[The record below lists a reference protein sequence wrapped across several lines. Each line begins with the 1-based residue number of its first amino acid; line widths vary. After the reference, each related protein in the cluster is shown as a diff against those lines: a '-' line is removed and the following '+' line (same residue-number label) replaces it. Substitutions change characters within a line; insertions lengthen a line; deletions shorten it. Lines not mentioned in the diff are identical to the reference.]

1 MAGRLRPITLLAS
14 VALAASFGAA
24 SPSVEVE
31 SAASAKDLGSTTLPT
46 TVSGRSVVAGYVN
59 AMVRVGDAV
68 YVGGEFSRIANR
80 TGSAV
85 VVPSTGGAIEHHR
98 AEIAGGPVDA
108 AVADGDGGWYVGGLF
123 TSVGETRREGLAH
136 INADGS
142 LDRVFASPGL
152 GEVKALALAG
162 EVLIV
167 AAAKPK
173 MPAVTRALSSRTG
186 AVLPLTYQ
194 PPRGAGAS
202 RVLLVSGSRLFV
214 AYGNRRLGAYTISS
228 GTRLWQRHFCESCY
242 AAPGGFAALAID
254 HERLIVGGGFKQGR
268 NENLAVLD
276 AGSGTLR
283 RPSLRVPRRV
293 LSVAVVRGTAY
304 VAHPM
309 YRKGSSGLAA
319 VNLATGRIRS
329 WGAVRPAVLAANGT
343 TLYMAGV
350 SVKDEGTSFPLAHV
364 YSARAGTAHAALH
377 RVSPPLAGDVFAL
390 VPQGRRMLL
399 GGSFTGAGGAVRH
412 NLAAFDARTGK
423 LLRWRPDASDVGCC
437 GVSALAAE
445 GRTIYV
451 GGPFERVSGARRTGL
466 AAVSADGRGRVL
478 PWRPRLKSWEI
489 DALAV
494 GADRVFVGG
503 FLVFPGT
510 PQDRDLAAFSARGLG
525 ARRRFAPKLGSEF
538 DVDVLTIWHRTL
550 IVGGQ
555 SVIAYS
561 ADGDGRHQLWSR
573 STDLYVFAFATHG
586 DTLYAGGNFEHVGRR
601 PRKRLAA
608 FALNRRGAL
617 LGFAPAVPISVQT
630 MTLFA
635 SDIVFGG
642 GDDEHGS
649 TQVLGAVNLDGTLEP
664 WRFDATPQS
673 IEVTRIAP
681 VKGGFFLAGHFDW
694 IGPPGNQAPGG
705 IAWLR

>member
-1 MAGRLRPITLLAS
+1 MAGRLCSVAVLAS
-14 VALAASFGAA
+14 LVLAASLGAVA
-24 SPSVEVE
+24 SSVGVE
-31 SAASAKDLGSTTLPT
+31 SAASAQDVGGTTLPT
-46 TVSGRSVVAGYVN
+46 TVSGRFVVAGYVN
-59 AMVRVGDAV
+59 AMVRAGEAV

-80 TGSAV
+80 TGSAL
-85 VVPSTGGAIEHHR
+85 VVPSSGGHIEPVR
-98 AEIAGGPVDA
+98 AEIAGGPVEA
-108 AVADGDGGWYVGGLF
+108 AVADGDGGWYVGGSF
-123 TSVGETRREGLAH
+123 TSVGDTQRDGLAH
-136 INADGS
+136 IDAEGS
-142 LDRVFASPGL
+142 LDRVFASPDL
-152 GEVKALALAG
+152 GEVRALALAG
-162 EVLIV
+162 EVLV
-167 AAAKPK
+167 VSAAKPK
-173 MPAVTRALSSRTG
+173 MPAVTRALSARTG
-186 AVLPLTYQ
+186 AVLPLTYE

-202 RVLLVSGSRLFV
+202 RFLLVSGSRLFI
-214 AYGNRRLGAYTISS
+214 AYGNRRLAAYTVSS
-228 GTRLWQRHFCESCY
+228 GIRLWQRHFCESCY
-242 AAPGGFAALAID
+242 AAPGGLETLAID
-254 HERLIVGGGFKQGR
+254 HERLIVGGGFKEGR

-276 AGSGTLR
+276 AGNGTLR
-283 RPSLRVPRRV
+283 RPSLRIPRPV

-304 VAHPM
+304 VAYRM
-309 YRKGSSGLAA
+309 YRPGSSGLAA
-319 VNLATGRIRS
+319 VDLATGRIRS
-329 WGAVRPAVLAANGT
+329 WGAVRPTVLAANGT
-343 TLYMAGV
+343 TVFMAGV
-350 SVKDEGTSFPLAHV
+350 SVNV
-364 YSARAGTAHAALH
+364 YSAQAGTAHAVLH

-390 VPQGRRMLL
+390 VPQGRRLLL

-451 GGPFERVSGARRTGL
+451 GGPFKRVSGARRTGL

-478 PWRPRLKSWEI
+478 PWRPRLKSWDI

-494 GADRVFVGG
+494 GAGRVFAGG

-510 PQDRDLAAFSARGLG
+510 TEDRNMAAFSAGGLG

-538 DVDVLTIWHRTL
+538 DVDVLTVWHRTL

-555 SVIAYS
+555 NVIAYS

-573 STDLYVFAFATHG
+573 STDLYVFAFATRG
-586 DTLYAGGNFEHVGRR
+586 NTLYAGGNFEHVGRR
-601 PRKRLAA
+601 PRERLAA

-617 LGFAPAVPISVQT
+617 LDFAPAVPISVET
-630 MTLFA
+630 MTLFG

-642 GDDEHGS
+642 GDYEHDS

-664 WRFDATPQS
+664 WRFDATPES

-681 VKGGFFLAGHFDW
+681 VNGGLFLAGHFDW
-694 IGPPGNQAPGG
+694 LGPPGNQAAGG